1 MAFRTS
7 VFCCCRLFAVG
18 ERGGV
23 SYLSLCRYPIWKEGK
38 KGIRKIQTTGDDVSN
53 NTLQLID
60 NLLTI
65 LAIIVRMQ
73 LQREKTEEKIDKRG

>member
-1 MAFRTS
+1 
-7 VFCCCRLFAVG
+7 LFVVG

-38 KGIRKIQTTGDDVSN
+38 KGIIKRQTTGDDVSN

-65 LAIIVRMQ
+65 LAIVRMQ
-73 LQREKTEEKIDKRG
+73 LQRKKTEDEIDKRG